1 MQEPLIRPANE
12 GDIRQILR
20 FVRELADYERGL
32 SEVTATEED
41 LRYALFGPAA
51 RANALICEHNGEC
64 VGFAVYF
71 FNFSTWLGKHGLF
84 LEDLYISPTARGRGF
99 GKLLLQYLA
108 RLAVAQDCGRFEWN
122 VLHWNEP
129 AIRFYE
135 SCGAEPQSEWVGYRL
150 SGDALRRFAGERE

>member
-1 MQEPLIRPANE
+1 MPEPLIRPANE
-12 GDIRQILR
+12 SDIRQILR

-41 LRYALFGPAA
+41 LNYALFGPAA
-51 RANALICEHNGEC
+51 KAHALICERDGES

-71 FNFSTWLGKHGLF
+71 FNFSTWLGKYGLF
-84 LEDLYISPTARGRGF
+84 LEDLYVTPAARGQGL
-99 GKLLLQYLA
+99 GKMLLQYLA
-108 RLAVAQDCGRFEWN
+108 RLAVAQGCGRFEWN
-122 VLHWNEP
+122 VLDWNEP

-150 SGDALRRFAGERE
+150 SGAALRRFSEE

>member
-1 MQEPLIRPANE
+1 MPEPLIRPANE

-20 FVRELADYERGL
+20 FVRELAEYERGL

-41 LRYALFGPAA
+41 LRHALFGPAA
-51 RANALICEHNGEC
+51 KAHALICERNGEC

-71 FNFSTWLGKHGLF
+71 FNFSTWLGKYGLF
-84 LEDLYISPTARGRGF
+84 LEDLYVTPDARGQGL
-99 GKLLLQYLA
+99 GKMLLQYLA

-150 SGDALRRFAGERE
+150 SGDALRRFAGE

>member
-1 MQEPLIRPANE
+1 MPEPLIRPANE
-12 GDIRQILR
+12 GDIPQILR

-51 RANALICEHNGEC
+51 RAHALICERGGES

-71 FNFSTWLGKHGLF
+71 FNFSTWLGRYGLF
-84 LEDLYISPTARGRGF
+84 LEDLYVSPAARGQGL
-99 GKLLLQYLA
+99 GKMLLRYLA
-108 RLAVAQDCGRFEWN
+108 RLAVAQNCGRFEWN
-122 VLHWNEP
+122 VLDWNET

-150 SGDALRRFAGERE
+150 SGEALRQFAAE

>member
-1 MQEPLIRPANE
+1 MPEPLIRPAND
-12 GDIRQILR
+12 GDIPQVLR
-20 FVRELADYERGL
+20 FVRELAEYERAL
-32 SEVTATEED
+32 SEVTATEAD

-51 RANALICEHNGEC
+51 KAHALMCERDGES

-71 FNFSTWLGKHGLF
+71 FNFSTWLGRYGLF
-84 LEDLYISPTARGRGF
+84 VEDLYISPTARGQGL

-108 RLAVAQDCGRFEWN
+108 RLAVAQNCGRFEWN

-150 SGDALRRFAGERE
+150 SGDALRRFAEE

>member
-1 MQEPLIRPANE
+1 MPEPLIRPANE

-41 LRYALFGPAA
+41 LRHALFGPAA
-51 RANALICEHNGEC
+51 KVHALICERNGES

-71 FNFSTWLGKHGLF
+71 FNFSTWLGRYGLF
-84 LEDLYISPTARGRGF
+84 LEDLYVTPAARGQGL
-99 GKLLLQYLA
+99 GKMLLQYLA
-108 RLAVAQDCGRFEWN
+108 RLAVAQGCGRFEWN
-122 VLHWNEP
+122 VLDWNEP

-150 SGDALRRFAGERE
+150 TGDALRRFAGE